1 MPVLIPEA
9 LAIRKDEVR
18 HLIQAAGLS
27 LRDDEEVPG
36 TEEAG
41 VFAEVFPEGTPMGDN
56 DEGQVTPMEDDAVV
70 HEEDAAV
77 VQLIEVTGKC
87 GPPLA

>member
-1 MPVLIPEA
+1 MP
-9 LAIRKDEVR
+9 RC
-18 HLIQAAGLS
+18 S
-27 LRDDEEVPG
+27 LR
-36 TEEAG
+36 TRRW
-41 VFAEVFPEGTPMGDN
+41 GDN
-56 DEGQVTPMEDDAVV
+56 DEEQVTPMEDDAVV